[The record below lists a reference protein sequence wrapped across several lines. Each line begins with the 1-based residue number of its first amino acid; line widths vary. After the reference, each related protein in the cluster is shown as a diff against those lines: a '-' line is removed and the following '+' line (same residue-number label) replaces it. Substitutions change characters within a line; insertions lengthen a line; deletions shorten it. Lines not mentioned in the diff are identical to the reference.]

1 MNKRLQAKLPWIIA
15 IVVIAGLLIYGFL
28 PEPVP
33 VDTVLVQRGSIQVAI
48 EEDGETRIKER
59 FVVSSPIAGKLIRI
73 ELHPGDRVQRGVTE
87 LARIEPN
94 DPSLYDAR
102 YRAECQARVRAAQ
115 AAKQRASAAL
125 ESAQESQ
132 ELARHDYERA
142 IKLRA
147 SNTMSQ
153 AEFDQAEHQSRI
165 TAAVVRTAGFAL
177 AVSEYELELAE
188 IALRDLTLE
197 PPTAGAGAM
206 RLIAPIDG
214 EVLKVLRED
223 AGPVTLGSE
232 LLVVGNLE
240 QLEMQIDVLSKDAP
254 RIPPRARVVIEQWGG
269 SQPLRGTVRLVE
281 PMGFTKIS
289 ALGVEEKR
297 VNVIADFDSPLEQRR
312 GLGDGFRIEAR
323 IIVDETPPESLRIPS
338 GALFRQAQHWCVFRI
353 ERGRVQLRQVSV
365 GENNGLQAQILNGLE
380 EGDQVIVHPTTL
392 VQPGVRVQA
401 RPL

>member
-94 DPSLYDAR
+94 DPTLYDAR

-269 SQPLRGTVRLVE
+269 SQPLSGTVRLVE